1 MKIGEIGKDVV
12 EKAGPR
18 LKWKQ
23 RVGADA
29 DNKQGRVK
37 GRGERR
43 KEERNSLEG
52 KKNGGVIAGETEE
65 EREMEESSEKGSW
78 LRWWKAKSRSKR
90 SRL

>member
-1 MKIGEIGKDVV
+1 MGKDVV
-12 EKAGPR
+12 EKAEPR

-37 GRGERR
+37 GRGECR

-52 KKNGGVIAGETEE
+52 KKTAE
-65 EREMEESSEKGSW
+65 
-78 LRWWKAKSRSKR
+78 
-90 SRL
+90 

>member
-1 MKIGEIGKDVV
+1 MKIGVIGKDVV

-52 KKNGGVIAGETEE
+52 KKKRRSNCWRNRGREGNGGE
-65 EREMEESSEKGSW
+65 
-78 LRWWKAKSRSKR
+78 
-90 SRL
+90 